1 MDPDSIGNV
10 DVIQNLEMFV
20 FLDDSITKKN
30 IKVTH
35 AIDKLVVIVNGI
47 TLIDGKWK
55 DKINTEDTYWTI
67 ENGDLDGYKG
77 KYLHLNIEK
86 WKNQSSWWS
95 TPIVGDVEI
104 NTQKINPEP
113 SKLSDL
119 DGETRSTVEKMM
131 FDMRQKQQGLPS
143 SDELQKQDKLK

>member
-1 MDPDSIGNV
+1 MHI
-10 DVIQNLEMFV
+10 
-20 FLDDSITKKN
+20 
-30 IKVTH
+30 
-35 AIDKLVVIVNGI
+35 
-47 TLIDGKWK
+47 
-55 DKINTEDTYWTI
+55 
-67 ENGDLDGYKG
+67 
-77 KYLHLNIEK
+77 NIEK
-86 WKNQSSWWS
+86 WKNQNSWWS
-95 TPIVGDVEI
+95 TPIQGDVEI